1 MAATQ
6 YRPDGIT
13 GIAAAATDT
22 AALSYWL
29 HTMDTVEEGDFYTKA
44 KGALS
49 KLLYEP
55 DM

>member
-1 MAATQ
+1 MVATQ

-29 HTMDTVEEGDFYTKA
+29 HTVEEGDFYTKA
-44 KGALS
+44 KAALS